1 MFSGVTSEK
10 TFDQLQFQKSEP
22 LQKIEDVCKAL
33 GTNVYEVNDVKPL
46 KKYLNEKNN
55 NQKFAFKMTK
65 DSPNDYR
72 IYDTSCGDLFE
83 FHAPVNY
90 SCTVLCAERVINL
103 TWLYILASIVVAVI
117 LIVGG
122 MALRSKMKK
131 RKTEVSLFHT

>member
-46 KKYLNEKNN
+46 KKYLNEKND

-83 FHAPVNY
+83 FNAPVNY
-90 SCTVLCAERVINL
+90 SCTVLCTERVINL

-131 RKTEVSLFHT
+131 RKIEVSLFHT